1 MKLKFCLLVCVTLCL
16 ITSAFAL
23 TEIFSPNGKKD
34 VDLTVNSVTKN
45 LKLDTAYS
53 IYSPGACSYRVMST
67 ATKAGSVNV
76 VPAVTYIIRGVNLKS
91 PFLNLTGCT
100 NGKLQR
106 Q

>member
-1 MKLKFCLLVCVTLCL
+1 MRIWVYLIGIFICFS

-23 TEIFSPNGKKD
+23 SEFFSPNSVKD
-34 VDLTVNSVTKN
+34 VSLTVNSVTKS
-45 LKLDTAYS
+45 LKMDTAYS
-53 IYSPGACSYRVMST
+53 IYSPGACSYRNQST
-67 ATKAGSVNV
+67 VTKAGTVNV
-76 VPAVTYIIRGVNLKS
+76 VPAATYIYRGVNLKS